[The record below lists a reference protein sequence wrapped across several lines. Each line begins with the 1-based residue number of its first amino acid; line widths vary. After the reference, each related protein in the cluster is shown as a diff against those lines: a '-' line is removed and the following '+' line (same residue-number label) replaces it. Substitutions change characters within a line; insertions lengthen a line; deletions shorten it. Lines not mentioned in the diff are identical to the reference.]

1 MRKHDRSQEKT
12 FFLFFLGGLV
22 LLFIAHFLVK
32 SGMLGTETA
41 ADGVWV
47 GMSGNYPPA
56 LSEEIKLPQG
66 LTVWAVLILGRKL
79 GKNQRE
85 GRWAE
90 IF

>member
-1 MRKHDRSQEKT
+1 M
-12 FFLFFLGGLV
+12 
-22 LLFIAHFLVK
+22 LFIAHFLGK

-47 GMSGNYPPA
+47 GISGSYPPA

>member
-12 FFLFFLGGLV
+12 FFLFFGGLV
-22 LLFIAHFLVK
+22 LLFIAHFLGK

-47 GMSGNYPPA
+47 GISGSYPPA